1 MRETTTKL
9 TYLLGVPAGIVRK
22 RCEADEEFQRLASLE
37 GAALIRANC
46 RARQAVLYHFT
57 NGKKIFQLP
66 DSLRSY
72 CPGDLFEQFQEE
84 YRRLYYAWDF
94 VNAATRRI
102 AALLPETL
110 AELDIPHGDILSSLL
125 FQWPEQN
132 KVSLTALSE
141 QYHSKRFRF
150 PYDCF
155 IPRPSSFESSLPY
168 LLTSDAALFS
178 APPVDLAVSAQAAS
192 QRTALPRIHRR
203 PPPPEWDMPRVR
215 YLDDPFSPEDVETVG
230 SMRISYVDFD
240 NMPPFVTAQ
249 LCGDA
254 APDRLVKIFY
264 DDRSRGSVEAFQGME
279 HVELHCVE
287 RLKSEKSLVD
297 TRIIAEALR
306 DCYERKPSQ
315 AVLFS
320 SDSDFFVLASILSGQ
335 GVAFTVV
342 GLEGNI
348 LPYYVEKL
356 TEYAD
361 CSILSGKAAVPV
373 LDRVMVRRL
382 LARQLAARPLGE
394 SSVPELARLILDAFA
409 EERYRGLLLKS
420 VESEVERLLEGAR
433 LRVLNGQLQLE
444 FPEDIISEVN
454 IRK

>member
-9 TYLLGVPAGIVRK
+9 TYLLGVPVGIVRG
-22 RCEADEEFQRLASLE
+22 RCAEDGEFQAFASLE
-37 GAALIRANC
+37 SAALVRAYC
-46 RARQAVLYHFT
+46 RARQTVLYHFT

-72 CPGDLFEQFQEE
+72 CPEELFEQLQEE

-94 VNAATRRI
+94 VNAATGHI
-102 AALLPETL
+102 LSLLPEAL
-110 AELDIPHGDILSSLL
+110 AALDIPHGDILTRLI

-141 QYHSKRFRF
+141 QYHSKKFRF

-168 LLTSDAALFS
+168 LLTNDAALFS

-192 QRTALPRIHRR
+192 RRTAQPVEHRRR

-215 YLDDPFSPEDVETVG
+215 YLDEPFAPEDVETNG
-230 SMRISYVDFD
+230 PRRISYVDFD

-254 APDRLVKIFY
+254 APNRLVKIFY

-279 HVELHCVE
+279 HVALHRVE

-297 TRIIAEALR
+297 TQIIAEALR

-320 SDSDFFVLASILSGQ
+320 SDSDFFALAPILSGQ

-361 CSILSGKAAVPV
+361 CRILSGKAAVPV
-373 LDRVMVRRL
+373 LDRTMVRRL
-382 LARQLAARPLGE
+382 LARQLAVRPLGE
-394 SSVPELARLILDAFA
+394 NTAPELARLILDAFA
-409 EERYRGLLLKS
+409 EERYKGLLLKS

-433 LRVLNGQLQLE
+433 LRILNGQLQLE
-444 FPEDIISEVN
+444 FPEEASTG
-454 IRK
+454 